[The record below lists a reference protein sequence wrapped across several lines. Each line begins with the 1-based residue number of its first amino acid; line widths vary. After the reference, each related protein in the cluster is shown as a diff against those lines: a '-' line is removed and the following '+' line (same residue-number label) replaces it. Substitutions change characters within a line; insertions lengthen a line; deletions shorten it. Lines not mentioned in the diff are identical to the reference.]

1 MKRCSKCTL
10 SEATPN
16 IEFDSDGV
24 CNYCSTHQKIEY
36 KGEEEFKAILD
47 KHRSKDAKYDCIAA
61 ISGGRD
67 SSYILLKLV
76 RDYKMKVLAVNYA
89 NPFTDPQAKKNIEN
103 AVKELNV
110 DLVTVYPKKDIH
122 RRTYSSNLRTWC
134 KRPSLGILPMIC
146 IACKLMWHEILK
158 IARKKKISLVV
169 GGLNRFEDTS
179 YKKAL
184 LGIPMNESWETTYI
198 KSFFGVLK
206 EVIKNPAYIKPSFI
220 PTIFKAY
227 FFGDPYALG
236 SRFLQRKITLT
247 DMFYYIPWD
256 EKIIIPRIKKEL
268 KWEKPAYLDSTW
280 RFDCQV
286 VLLKDLIYMKSF
298 GITEKDDLYSK
309 MVREG
314 LLSRDEALKRL
325 EKENKIHPEQTKRLA
340 AEAGIDYD
348 HFLEVLDKHSQ
359 LKKQEARSENKIRN

>member
-10 SEATPN
+10 SEATPA
-16 IEFDSDGV
+16 IEFDDEGV
-24 CNYCSTHQKIEY
+24 CNYCKSHQKIAY

-47 KHRSKDAKYDCIAA
+47 KHRGNHAKYDCIAA
-61 ISGGRD
+61 VSGGRD

-76 RDYKMKVLAVNYA
+76 KDYKMRVLAVNYA
-89 NPFTDPQAKKNIEN
+89 NPFTDPQAKENIKN
-103 AVKELNV
+103 AVKTLNV
-110 DLVTVYPKKDIH
+110 DLITVKPKKDIH
-122 RRTYSSNLRTWC
+122 RRTYSSNLRAWS
-134 KRPSLGILPMIC
+134 KRPSLGVLPMVC

-158 IARKKKISLVV
+158 IARKKNISLVV

-184 LGIPMNESWETTYI
+184 LGIPMDETWEKTYI

-206 EVIKNPAYIKPSFI
+206 EVIRNPSYIKPSFI
-220 PTIFKAY
+220 PTIIKAY

-236 SRFLQRKITLT
+236 SRFLQRKITLA

-256 EKIIIPRIKKEL
+256 EKKIISSIRKEL
-268 KWEKPAYLDSTW
+268 HWEKPAYLESTW

-286 VLLKDLIYMKSF
+286 VLLKDLIYQKSF

-314 LLSRDEALKRL
+314 VISREEALKRL
-325 EKENKIHPEQTKRLA
+325 EKENKIQTEQTRKLV

-348 HFLEVLDKHSQ
+348 YFLEVLDKHSQ
-359 LKKQEARSENKIRN
+359 LKAPEPRLKN